1 MQNELRQMPYKL
13 ELIEK
18 NNEKSKEEK
27 YQQ

>member
-13 ELIEK
+13 EQIEK